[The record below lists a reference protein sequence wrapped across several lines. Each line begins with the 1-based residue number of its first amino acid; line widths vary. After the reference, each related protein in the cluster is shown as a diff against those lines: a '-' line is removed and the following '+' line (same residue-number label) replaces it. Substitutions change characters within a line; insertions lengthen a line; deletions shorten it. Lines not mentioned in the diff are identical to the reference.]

1 MTSVV
6 RLPVPIATDRL
17 RGLIDR
23 TDGPMDQLTV
33 ALVAIH
39 ALGKLEI
46 PHLFLADLDLPR
58 GCLLVRRP
66 LSLHTVYLDGLT
78 RALAVDWLRE
88 RHRRWP
94 VTANP
99 HLLVSQQTADM
110 DTCPPV
116 SKMVMND
123 IFRPLGLTPSG
134 LRQDRILDEA
144 RHTADPVHLMRVC
157 GRARGDPAAPG
168 RVCRDPRHRAGDFMT
183 LRESEVLCTQRRKP
197 HVSHA
202 DDFGH

>member
-1 MTSVV
+1 VTSVV

-23 TDGPMDQLTV
+23 ADDPMDQLTV

-39 ALGKLEI
+39 ALGKLEV
-46 PHLFLADLDLPR
+46 LRLLLADLDLPS

-66 LSLHTVYLDGLT
+66 LSPSLHTVYLGGLT
-78 RALAVDWLRE
+78 RALAVGWLRE

-116 SKMVMND
+116 SNMVMND

-144 RHTADPVHLMRVC
+144 RHTADPVHLI
-157 GRARGDPAAPG
+157 
-168 RVCRDPRHRAGDFMT
+168 
-183 LRESEVLCTQRRKP
+183 
-197 HVSHA
+197 
-202 DDFGH
+202 